1 MFQTIRPFFLW
12 LSLWQECWS
21 ETTRL
26 TNFYVC
32 NSPFSLSSFPLLS
45 KKPVVRAFLLSKGAL
60 LLGLVATALLPS
72 DSEKEEKIWRMK
84 ERSKFTA
91 IVERRYFYDASVKYE
106 GEILV
111 ACCGPVVVSSIRFR
125 LYTEME
131 QRNVER
137 TRGNGTRWN
146 AIPPWSLSNVND
158 HTGVYREKLVYHIT
172 KRTEYF
178 LNNVHRTC
186 NRFWLINKSLKYSI
200 LLIKHHSSCRTI
212 SYRFKFHLM

>member
-1 MFQTIRPFFLW
+1 MFQTIQPFFSPVFFSFW
-12 LSLWQECWS
+12 LSLWQEWSS

-32 NSPFSLSSFPLLS
+32 DSPFSLSSFPLLS

-72 DSEKEEKIWRMK
+72 DSEEEEKNMK
-84 ERSKFTA
+84 NETK
-91 IVERRYFYDASVKYE
+91 IQIYRYGWTSNFYDPSVNTKE
-106 GEILV
+106 KF
-111 ACCGPVVVSSIRFR
+111 VSWFR
-125 LYTEME
+125 LFASACIRKYE

-178 LNNVHRTC
+178 LNNVRRTC
-186 NRFWLINKSLKYSI
+186 NRFWLINKTLEYIYSI
-200 LLIKHHSSCRTI
+200 NKI
-212 SYRFKFHLM
+212 SFLV